1 MNDGDWQLD
10 SERLLNAR
18 DKVRLHVWPGTGEM
32 VWCSDDEFAA
42 LLMYDGL
49 YNPNP
54 NEDDE

>member
-1 MNDGDWQLD
+1 MNDGT
-10 SERLLNAR
+10 N
-18 DKVRLHVWPGTGEM
+18 VRLHVWPETGEM

-49 YNPNP
+49 YDPNP